1 MEGGGEAGTRG
12 AVTGTGRETE
22 GVSPRGDDAQA
33 EVGVVEPPT
42 YKVGAVGRGLGSG
55 GRKRGGERGA
65 WELFKMEQRVGEM
78 AKRVAHTGGTRVY
91 DVDGRTAVV
100 GEGGA
105 EVKSP
110 LAMGSPRGAVVGGV
124 VGNDELA
131 GGVEWVGGEV
141 DGGAE
146 KTSIGREG
154 RVGKPGT
161 KVVEGQLGM
170 GEEEVPEVRGEVD
183 VDGSKDGNEVVFER
197 AYSTFSRVST
207 VVVGGNILDT
217 GGGGKRLEESGEEG
231 GGLVV
236 RDNVGNGMAVGGEEG
251 EGGAESTDVGG
262 GGAGGLWLGVDV
274 STVRGHEYVLVPAPG
289 RHGEPTREVSGQP
302 LGSSD

>member
-1 MEGGGEAGTRG
+1 M
-12 AVTGTGRETE
+12 
-22 GVSPRGDDAQA
+22 
-33 EVGVVEPPT
+33 
-42 YKVGAVGRGLGSG
+42 
-55 GRKRGGERGA
+55 
-65 WELFKMEQRVGEM
+65 
-78 AKRVAHTGGTRVY
+78 Y

-110 LAMGSPRGAVVGGV
+110 LAVGSPRGAVVGGV

-131 GGVEWVGGEV
+131 GGVEGVGGEV
-141 DGGAE
+141 NGGAE
-146 KTSIGREG
+146 KTSMGREG

-170 GEEEVPEVRGEVD
+170 GEEEVPKVRGEVD

-251 EGGAESTDVGG
+251 EGGAESTDVSG
-262 GGAGGLWLGVDV
+262 GGAGGLGLGVDV

-289 RHGEPTREVSGQP
+289 RHGEPTREVSSQP
-302 LGSSD
+302 LGTSD